1 MYGEINL
8 KFYKIC
14 IYKYQNGMYN
24 QYIPFFYWKN
34 IMSYNQVYKLDED
47 DIPNVSD
54 VLLFYKNKDS
64 NIYNSTAA
72 YVNTIGELHLE
83 NDMENLESIQPVY
96 WCYKPEYQHNQLFD
110 VVLLN
115 ADREGEDINVGVF
128 ESFPTLD
135 QLKSYMS
142 QHFNADVTSFEGLC
156 ANLQVLSIDD
166 TEIVTLFVNAE
177 FTFNVKN
184 RSFKGSIDIHM
195 ENSIL
200 TWD

>member
-83 NDMENLESIQPVY
+83 NDMENLGELYTQIYNMTKSI
-96 WCYKPEYQHNQLFD
+96 
-110 VVLLN
+110 
-115 ADREGEDINVGVF
+115 
-128 ESFPTLD
+128 
-135 QLKSYMS
+135 
-142 QHFNADVTSFEGLC
+142 
-156 ANLQVLSIDD
+156 
-166 TEIVTLFVNAE
+166 
-177 FTFNVKN
+177 
-184 RSFKGSIDIHM
+184 
-195 ENSIL
+195 
-200 TWD
+200 